1 MKEKE
6 GGSIFMESV
15 LFYNTHLHI
24 TTWVIAIILFL
35 VALGLSR
42 GQNKKSLNITHMI
55 LRLFYVFVFLTGL
68 FLFMKNHAINE
79 MLYGIKLLVGLI
91 VIGMM
96 EMTLVRLK
104 KGKSATVYWIILI
117 LAFIAVFY
125 IGFKL
130 PLGFHFFA

>member
-1 MKEKE
+1 
-6 GGSIFMESV
+6 MENV
-15 LFYNTHLHI
+15 FYYNTHLHI
-24 TTWVIAIILFL
+24 TTWVIAIILYIAAL
-35 VALGLSR
+35 VQAS

-68 FLFMKNHAINE
+68 LLFMKNHAINE
-79 MLYGIKLLVGLI
+79 MLYGMKLLAGLV

-96 EMTLVRLK
+96 EMTLIRLK
-104 KGKSATVYWIILI
+104 KGKSSSAFWIILI

-125 IGFKL
+125 LGFKL

>member
-1 MKEKE
+1 
-6 GGSIFMESV
+6 MESV

-24 TTWVIAIILFL
+24 TTWVITIILFL
-35 VALGLSR
+35 VALVLSR